1 MKNMHAVGTDM
12 PRRMRRRATF
22 FTGVAALA
30 TVMGALTAAGA
41 NAAALRRTSAGA
53 QAAAPT
59 VQDWPTYLHDN
70 ARSGAS
76 TETTLNAANAPTL
89 GVKWSATTGNSVV
102 AGAAVVNGVA
112 YVGSWD
118 GFEYALNATTGAG
131 IWKTGLGSTTDPNC
145 SYPVTAG
152 VTSSATVQNG
162 VVYVGG
168 GDSFWYAL
176 DANTGAILWK
186 VFTGDN
192 SVAGAHY
199 NWSSPLI
206 YNGFAYIGIASN
218 CDNPLVQGQ
227 LLQVSLTTHAV
238 TNTAVFVPNGQI
250 GGGVWTSPTADPAT
264 SSVFVSTGTLNL

>member
-1 MKNMHAVGTDM
+1 SGSS
-12 PRRMRRRATF
+12 
-22 FTGVAALA
+22 
-30 TVMGALTAAGA
+30 TV
-41 NAAALRRTSAGA
+41 
-53 QAAAPT
+53 T
-59 VQDWPTYLHDN
+59 V
-70 ARSGAS
+70 
-76 TETTLNAANAPTL
+76 LNAANAPTL
-89 GVKWSATTGNSVV
+89 GVKWSTTTGNSVV
-102 AGAAVVNGVA
+102 ASAAVVNGGA

-118 GFEYALNATTGAG
+118 GFEYALNASTGAVV
-131 IWKTGLGSTTDPNC
+131 WKTSIGITTDPNC

-152 VTSSATVQNG
+152 VTSGATVQNG

-176 DANTGAILWK
+176 DANSGAILWK

-238 TNTAVFVPNGQI
+238 TNTANFVSNGGQV
-250 GGGVWTSPTADPAT
+250 GGGVWTSPTLDAAT
-264 SSVFVSTGTLNL
+264 NTIFVSTGTINQYTQNLAQAIVALDATTLAVKSSWQLPFQVQTFDSD

>member
-1 MKNMHAVGTDM
+1 
-12 PRRMRRRATF
+12 MRRRA
-22 FTGVAALA
+22 GLLSGIAVLA
-30 TVMGALTAAGA
+30 TVMGAVTASGA
-41 NAAALRRTSAGA
+41 NAAPGH
-53 QAAAPT
+53 AAARPQAGQQT
-59 VQDWPTYLHDN
+59 TQDWPTYLHDN
-70 ARSGAS
+70 ARSGSSA
-76 TETTLNAANAPTL
+76 ETVLNAANASTL
-89 GVKWSATTGNSVV
+89 GVKWAATTGNSVV
-102 AGAAVVNGVA
+102 ANAAVVNGVV

-118 GFEYALNATTGAG
+118 GFEYALNATTGAV

-218 CDNPLVQGQ
+218 CDNPLVQG
-227 LLQVSLTTHAV
+227 
-238 TNTAVFVPNGQI
+238 
-250 GGGVWTSPTADPAT
+250 
-264 SSVFVSTGTLNL
+264 